1 MLSIQET
8 GILILL
14 KNALKG
20 EKQTPPEGFDWNLAY
35 EFAKKH
41 QIIPLV
47 YYGGAHLEGFAES
60 KIGMRFLMTTMG
72 LAAFS
77 ENQLREIDVLTNAF
91 EENQIEYMKL
101 KGTVLKRLY
110 PQPEMRLMSDSDILI
125 KEEQMPEIKG
135 IMQRLGYE
143 YQKSSDHEWIWAKP
157 ELTAELHKRIVA
169 SYQKD
174 YYDYFGNGWRLAKA
188 VEGSFEYKMS
198 KEDELIYLFTHLAKH
213 YRDAGIGIKHFV
225 DIYVFL
231 NSEKELDMEY
241 VKSTLKKLE
250 LYTFFENVKRM
261 LNVWFCDTGWD
272 EVSEFITLKVFE
284 SGVYGQRLTEIKSEA
299 LKNKKAGKSNSR
311 LARLFSHIFP
321 PLSSM
326 KNMFPVLSKAPIL
339 LPFMWV
345 GRWFRLI
352 FKGKKSIQK
361 YKNESKININDEVIN
376 EYQCELNYVGL
387 DYNF

>member
-1 MLSIQET
+1 M
-8 GILILL
+8 
-14 KNALKG
+14 
-20 EKQTPPEGFDWNLAY
+20 
-35 EFAKKH
+35 
-41 QIIPLV
+41 

-91 EENQIEYMKL
+91 EENKIEYMKL

-135 IMQRLGYE
+135 IMQKLGYE

-231 NSEKELDMEY
+231 NSEKELDMEH

-272 EVSEFITLKVFE
+272 EISEFITLKVFE

-299 LKNKKAGKSNSR
+299 LKNKKAGKSNTR

-345 GRWFRLI
+345 GRWFKLI

-361 YKNESKININDEVIN
+361 YKNEGIM
-376 EYQCELNYVGL
+376 LA
-387 DYNF
+387 